1 MWRTKRQR
9 LRGVREGYRSGL
21 EESIAKQLEHCK
33 EITWTYET
41 ERIKY
46 ISEPRHYTPDF
57 ILEGKIYIETKG
69 RFLAKDR
76 SKHLLIQKQYPDLDL
91 RFVFTNSR
99 QKLYKGSKTTY
110 AAWCEKHGFLYAE
123 RSIPETWMNELT
135 KK

>member
-1 MWRTKRQR
+1 MRRTKRQR
-9 LRGVREGYRSGL
+9 LRGIREGYRSGL

>member
-9 LRGVREGYRSGL
+9 LRGIREGYRSGL

-33 EITWTYET
+33 DIAWTYEK

-46 ISEPRHYTPDF
+46 IPEPRHYTPDF
-57 ILEGKIYIETKG
+57 ILEGTIYIETKG

-76 SKHLLIQKQYPDLDL
+76 TKHLLIKKQYPDLDL
-91 RFVFTNSR
+91 RFIFTNSR

>member
-33 EITWTYET
+33 DIAWTYEK

-46 ISEPRHYTPDF
+46 IPEPRHYTPD
-57 ILEGKIYIETKG
+57 
-69 RFLAKDR
+69 
-76 SKHLLIQKQYPDLDL
+76 L
-91 RFVFTNSR
+91 RFIFTNSR

>member
-33 EITWTYET
+33 DITWTYET

>member
-33 EITWTYET
+33 DIAWTYEK
-41 ERIKY
+41 ERLKY
-46 ISEPRHYTPDF
+46 IPEPRHYTPDF
-57 ILEGKIYIETKG
+57 ILEGKRYIETKG

-76 SKHLLIQKQYPDLDL
+76 TKHLLIQKQYPELDL

-123 RSIPETWMNELT
+123 RSIPELWMNELT

>member
-21 EESIAKQLEHCK
+21 
-33 EITWTYET
+33 
-41 ERIKY
+41 
-46 ISEPRHYTPDF
+46 
-57 ILEGKIYIETKG
+57 G

-76 SKHLLIQKQYPDLDL
+76 TKHLLIQKQYPELDL

-123 RSIPETWMNELT
+123 RSIPELWMNELT